1 MAVLIDT
8 DLLIAAER
16 GDLSGLTAVADEERA
31 VSVITVSELLHGVWR
46 SAEPEG
52 IWRGAFV
59 ERLLASLEPIP
70 ITDQVARIH
79 AAVSAN

>member
-46 SAEPEG
+46 SAEML
-52 IWRGAFV
+52 R
-59 ERLLASLEPIP
+59 
-70 ITDQVARIH
+70 
-79 AAVSAN
+79 